1 MPLRSVALFDSP
13 TIKAAL
19 RRSGLASL
27 NTIFRAG
34 TGSHVRH
41 VGRSVWKT
49 ELRDEDDQPFSVFIK
64 LSWGRRRWWPRLT
77 DVRSGQVFD
86 SLAMREWKGLKQLSR
101 LGLNVPQRLA
111 LVEDGL
117 LWKRSALIIR
127 EIPAPASISD
137 MLCDGTWKQLAD
149 SERHS
154 LLQCV
159 VSALARIHSAG
170 FGWRGISSRH
180 IYPLRNSAQR
190 ETTERWDVWL
200 IDCEGVHRARSSSV
214 ADRDFDKLERSLR
227 ADGAD
232 ATILAVLH
240 EIRADSRATSLSFVS
255 QADRSRHR
263 AA

>member
-1 MPLRSVALFDSP
+1 MPLQSVALFESP
-13 TIKAAL
+13 LLEAAL

-49 ELRDEDDQPFSVFIK
+49 ELRGDDDEPFSVFIK
-64 LSWGRRRWWPRLT
+64 LSWGRRRWWPRMT

-86 SLAMREWKGLKQLSR
+86 SLAMREWKGLAQLSR

-111 LVEDGL
+111 LFEDGL

-137 MLCDGTWKQLAD
+137 MLCDGTWKQLSD

-154 LLQCV
+154 LLKSV
-159 VSALARIHSAG
+159 VAAFAPIHTAG
-170 FGWRGISSRH
+170 FGWRGTSSRH
-180 IYPLRNSAQR
+180 VYPLRNAAAG
-190 ETTERWDVWL
+190 WDVWL
-200 IDCEGVHRARSSSV
+200 IDCEGVHPARSSSV
-214 ADRDFDKLERSLR
+214 VDRDFDKLERSLR

-232 ATILAVLH
+232 GTMLAILRELRSASGG
-240 EIRADSRATSLSFVS
+240 ISSSLSH
-255 QADRSRHR
+255 QPDRGQRC